1 MKKYMLYAA
10 VAAVVSSSNM
20 AMATEHVIKML
31 NKGTDGTAMVFE
43 PLFLRAEIGDTIKF
57 VPIDK
62 GHQVQTIAKFWP
74 SDVPEAKSN
83 VNEEYVMTLTKEG
96 AYGFKCA
103 PHYSMGMIA
112 VVVVGAGP
120 VPDEMKA
127 DSLPNLA
134 KKRAEAA
141 FALAAT
147 P

>member
-1 MKKYMLYAA
+1 MKKYLLC
-10 VAAVVSSSNM
+10 VAAAGLFASSNL

-74 SDVPEAKSN
+74 ADVPEAKSN
-83 VNEEYVMTLTKEG
+83 VNEEYVITLTKDG

-120 VPDEMKA
+120 VSDEMKA
-127 DSLPNLA
+127 VSLPNLA

-141 FALAAT
+141 FAMAAT

>member
-62 GHQVQTIAKFWP
+62 GHQVQTIAYKGY
-74 SDVPEAKSN
+74 
-83 VNEEYVMTLTKEG
+83 YV
-96 AYGFKCA
+96 
-103 PHYSMGMIA
+103 
-112 VVVVGAGP
+112 
-120 VPDEMKA
+120 
-127 DSLPNLA
+127 
-134 KKRAEAA
+134 
-141 FALAAT
+141 
-147 P
+147 